1 MSAYSHSLPADLLFP
16 TCTSWVWGCGEDWCS
31 RADHHSPKTWEL
43 FPYSGTTTADLL
55 WKEVCVCTHAW
66 GGAGYA
72 RGEVKI
78 FGNELKSSLPS
89 SSYSEALP
97 QSSTVSPACSSHTK
111 HHSHLLMPEALPT
124 VEHQGLPRKQE
135 KSVQT
140 QSSSCSFAW
149 NLIWCGGRPEG
160 FHGDRMEAFQ
170 CCWNTHSSLI
180 LCLRWAN

>member
-1 MSAYSHSLPADLLFP
+1 MSAYSHSLSADLLFP
-16 TCTSWVWGCGEDWCS
+16 TWTSWVWGCGRDWCS
-31 RADHHSPKTWEL
+31 RADQHSPKTWEL

-55 WKEVCVCTHAW
+55 WKEVCVCTHHAW
-66 GGAGYA
+66 RGAGYA

-124 VEHQGLPRKQE
+124 VERQGLPRKQE
-135 KSVQT
+135 KSVCRHKAAHVHLLET
-140 QSSSCSFAW
+140 
-149 NLIWCGGRPEG
+149 WCGVAGGRRG
-160 FHGDRMEAFQ
+160 FMVTGWKHFSAAG
-170 CCWNTHSSLI
+170 THTAL
-180 LCLRWAN
+180 